1 MLYAVSSGRPE
12 TRIAILN
19 AARRLLEER
28 RSPDVELEE
37 IAREAGVSRQ
47 AIYLHFGNRTGLL
60 LAVGEHVDETER
72 LAEAA
77 RDVHSART
85 GAEELDAF
93 VRLQADYTPRI
104 AAIAKVF
111 DEGRRRDPALAAGWE
126 DRMQQRHAACTRIV
140 KRLREEGSL
149 APGWTV
155 ADAADMLWELTSI
168 RTWEDLV
175 RDRDWSKQR
184 YTKLIRHT
192 ARRTFLADTD

>member
-1 MLYAVSSGRPE
+1 MSSGRPE
-12 TRIAILN
+12 TRTAILD
-19 AARRLLEER
+19 AARRLFEAG

-47 AIYLHFGNRTGLL
+47 AIYLHFGNRAGLL
-60 LAVGEHVDETER
+60 LAVGEHVDQTER
-72 LAEAA
+72 LGAAA
-77 RDVHSART
+77 RDVHGAKT

-104 AAIAKVF
+104 AAIARVF
-111 DEGRRRDPALAAGWE
+111 DEGRRRDPALAAGWD

-140 KRLREEGSL
+140 ERLREEGSL
-149 APGWTV
+149 ASGWSV

-175 RDRDWSKQR
+175 LDRHWSKQR
-184 YTKLIRHT
+184 YKKLLGRA
-192 ARRTFLADTD
+192 ARRTLLAQAD

>member
-1 MLYAVSSGRPE
+1 MSSGRPE
-12 TRIAILN
+12 TRTAILD
-19 AARRLLEER
+19 AARRLFETR
-28 RSPDVELEE
+28 RSPDLDLEE

-47 AIYLHFGNRTGLL
+47 AIYLHFGNRAGLL

-77 RDVHSART
+77 REVHSAET
-85 GAEELDAF
+85 GVEEVEAF

-111 DEGRRRDPALAAGWE
+111 DEGRRRDPALAAGWD
-126 DRMQQRHAACTRIV
+126 DRMRRRHAACTRII
-140 KRLREEGSL
+140 KRLHEEGSL
-149 APGWTV
+149 APGWSV

-175 RDRDWSKQR
+175 GDRHWSKHR
-184 YTKLIRHT
+184 YTKLIGQV
-192 ARRTFLADTD
+192 ARRTFLAKID

>member
-1 MLYAVSSGRPE
+1 MSSGRPE
-12 TRIAILN
+12 TRTAILD
-19 AARRLLEER
+19 AARRLFETR
-28 RSPDVELEE
+28 RSPDLDLEE

-47 AIYLHFGNRTGLL
+47 AIYLHFGNRAGLL

-77 RDVHSART
+77 REVHSAET
-85 GAEELDAF
+85 GVEEVEAF

-111 DEGRRRDPALAAGWE
+111 DEGRRRDPALAAGWD
-126 DRMQQRHAACTRIV
+126 DRMRRRHAACTRII
-140 KRLREEGSL
+140 KRLHEEGSL
-149 APGWTV
+149 APGWSV

-175 RDRDWSKQR
+175 GDRHWSKQR
-184 YTKLIRHT
+184 YTKLIGQV
-192 ARRTFLADTD
+192 ARRTFLAKID

>member
-1 MLYAVSSGRPE
+1 MLYAMSSGRPE
-12 TRIAILN
+12 TRTAILD
-19 AARRLLEER
+19 AARRLFEAR
-28 RSPDVELEE
+28 RTPDVELEE

-47 AIYLHFGNRTGLL
+47 AIYLHFGNRAGLL
-60 LAVGEHVDETER
+60 LAVGEHVDQTER

-77 RDVHSART
+77 RKVHTAET

-111 DEGRRRDPALAAGWE
+111 DEGRRRDPALAAGWD
-126 DRMQQRHAACTRIV
+126 DRMHQRHAACTRIV
-140 KRLREEGSL
+140 KRLREESSL
-149 APGWTV
+149 APGWSV

-175 RDRDWSKQR
+175 HDRHWSKQR
-184 YTKLIRHT
+184 YTKLIGQV
-192 ARRTFLADTD
+192 ARRTFLAKID

>member
-1 MLYAVSSGRPE
+1 MSSGRPE
-12 TRIAILN
+12 TRTAILD
-19 AARRLLEER
+19 AARRLFEAR
-28 RSPDVELEE
+28 RTPDVELEE

-47 AIYLHFGNRTGLL
+47 AIYLHFGNRAGLL
-60 LAVGEHVDETER
+60 LAVGEHVDQTER

-77 RDVHSART
+77 RKVHTAET

-111 DEGRRRDPALAAGWE
+111 DEGRRRDPALAAGWD
-126 DRMQQRHAACTRIV
+126 DRMHQRHAACTRIV
-140 KRLREEGSL
+140 KRLREERSL
-149 APGWTV
+149 APGWSV

-175 RDRDWSKQR
+175 HDRHWSKQR
-184 YTKLIRHT
+184 YTKLIGQV
-192 ARRTFLADTD
+192 ARRTFLAKID